1 MTSTLSQ
8 TSLHTWHAEH
18 GARLVDFTGWSMPV
32 QYDSIVSEH
41 QATRQGVGLFDVSH
55 MGRLR
60 IDGSGAV
67 DFLEQMLTR
76 STARMPMGRVRY
88 SLVCNPQGGILD
100 DILVYR
106 TGDVHGESFQL
117 VVNAGNR
124 DKIWQ
129 WFNTHSSEFD
139 VELRDETLETAMI
152 AVQGPAAVGLVSHL
166 TTDVEPESGES
177 ISTLAY
183 YHCRPGL
190 ICGVTALISRTGY
203 TGEDGFELIV
213 DTDDAVAVWTELLDR
228 GHQVGAM
235 SAGLGARDT
244 LRLEAAMPLYGHEL
258 TEETNPFQAGLS
270 FAVDLDE
277 RDFIGQEALR
287 ELQQDRQQL
296 RRVGLLLATR
306 RVPREGYLVTTPAG
320 DEVGWIT
327 SGTHSPTLGQPIA
340 MAYLD
345 PACAVVATELQ
356 VDIRGERVPA
366 HVVELPF
373 YQRKR

>member
-1 MTSTLSQ
+1 MTSTLSR

-152 AVQGPAAVGLVSHL
+152 AVQGPAAVGLVSQL
-166 TTDVEPESGES
+166 TTNVVPDSGES

-183 YHCRPGL
+183 YHCCPGL
-190 ICGVTALISRTGY
+190 ICGIAALISRTGY

-213 DTDDAVAVWTELLDR
+213 DTDDAVAVWTALLDR
-228 GHQVGAM
+228 GHQAGAM

-270 FAVDLDE
+270 FAVDLDG
-277 RDFIGQEALR
+277 RDFIGHEALQG
-287 ELQQDRQQL
+287 LQQDRQQL

-306 RVPREGYLVTTPAG
+306 RVPREGYLVATPAG